1 MRNPKTKNE
10 KFEKYENMKRSIPFM
25 GYSLL
30 NPWVTRD
37 LINLYYREDE
47 NVNVNVK
54 VKVNLKG
61 KARA

>member
-1 MRNPKTKNE
+1 MRNSKKKNE
-10 KFEKYENMKRSIPFM
+10 KYEKYEFMKRSNPFM

-47 NVNVNVK
+47 NVNVNL
-54 VKVNLKG
+54 NLKR

>member
-1 MRNPKTKNE
+1 
-10 KFEKYENMKRSIPFM
+10 MKRSNPFM

-37 LINLYYREDE
+37 VINLYYREDE
-47 NVNVNVK
+47 NVNVNVN
-54 VKVNLKG
+54 VKVDVKR

>member
-1 MRNPKTKNE
+1 
-10 KFEKYENMKRSIPFM
+10 MKRSILFM

-47 NVNVNVK
+47 NVNVNVN
-54 VKVNLKG
+54 VNLKR